1 MARYKVGDK
10 VRMIDKF
17 VQDEIYYMRSQDNK
31 ARESV
36 TIKWSLNERM
46 KLAGKIV
53 TISEVGDYYQ
63 IEEDNH
69 RKNWTDD
76 MFVGTAKCFVCRSL
90 L

>member
-10 VRMIDKF
+10 VRLIDNF
-17 VQDEIYYMRSQDNK
+17 VQYKEYFMRDRNSNPGY
-31 ARESV
+31 
-36 TIKWSLNERM
+36 TITVKWSLEERM

-53 TISEVGDYYQ
+53 TISQVGDYYL
-63 IEEDNH
+63 IKEDGNRRH
-69 RKNWTDD
+69 WSDD

>member
-53 TISEVGDYYQ
+53 TISEVGDYYR

-76 MFVGTAKCFVCRSL
+76 MFVGTAKCFICRSL

>member
-17 VQDEIYYMRSQDNK
+17 VQDGLYYMRGLSN
-31 ARESV
+31 RPGVSV

-53 TISEVGDYYQ
+53 TISEVGDYYR
-63 IEEDNH
+63 IEEDDH

>member
-10 VRMIDKF
+10 VRLIDNF
-17 VQDEIYYMRSQDNK
+17 VQYEEYHMRDRNNNPGY
-31 ARESV
+31 
-36 TIKWSLNERM
+36 TITVKWTLEERM

-53 TISEVGDYYQ
+53 TISQVGDYYL
-63 IEEDNH
+63 IKEDEN
-69 RKNWTDD
+69 RRLWSDD